1 MTELRRLQELAGS
14 STFRE
19 LIDQALTLLAFV
31 AKESS
36 SGHKF
41 LLEREGNM
49 RELVLPIFPR
59 RLRPSE
65 FAALAVDS
73 REKEASERLW
83 DFNQKERLVGS
94 RSGCGR
100 SRRVSQ
106 LRGVA
111 GIKANG
117 REVGMVNFGHQ
128 PAFLQVVETPC

>member
-73 REKEASERLW
+73 RE
-83 DFNQKERLVGS
+83 
-94 RSGCGR
+94 
-100 SRRVSQ
+100 
-106 LRGVA
+106 
-111 GIKANG
+111 
-117 REVGMVNFGHQ
+117 
-128 PAFLQVVETPC
+128 